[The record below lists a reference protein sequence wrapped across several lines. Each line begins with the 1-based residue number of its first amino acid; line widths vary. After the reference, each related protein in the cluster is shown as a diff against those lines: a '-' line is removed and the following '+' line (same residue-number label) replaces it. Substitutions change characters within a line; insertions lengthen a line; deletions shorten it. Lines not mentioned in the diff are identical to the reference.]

1 LPPHGR
7 IVVLDGHQF
16 GVEVIGFS
24 ADQGAH
30 QTASSTAHVQL
41 GMMSVSDC
49 REREVDCHG
58 G

>member
-1 LPPHGR
+1 
-7 IVVLDGHQF
+7 
-16 GVEVIGFS
+16 VIGFS